1 MHVEKIKKV
10 LGSTI
15 NSILQENNIPFSEL
29 QEIMLR
35 IGKPLIIVSD
45 NIEFVL
51 HKIIEKEELMEI
63 LEYVSNYSLYAFENE
78 LKQGFITIEGGHR
91 VGMTGQVQIEDGE
104 VKNIKHISSM
114 NIRISHEVLNC
125 ADVIFPYITE
135 DKQICN
141 TLIISPPRCG
151 KTTMLRDLIRQVS
164 DGNRWVRGCTV
175 GVVDERSELGG
186 CYLGVPQNKLGM
198 RTDILD
204 CCPKSKGMLMLV
216 RSMAPQV
223 IAVDEIGSAED
234 IHALEYAMHCG
245 CKMLATVHGTSM
257 EEIRKKPIL
266 DELIKRHKFER
277 YVVLG
282 NTHHIGEIEGI
293 YVKQGITPVIAHVDR
308 YIGPFRTFGIP
319 EKLEDLPVLVQANAE
334 FFLERHTSSLAL
346 RMLKKNRI
354 HLLGSDC
361 HDLTSRKPNLQDAV
375 TLIHRRLGGDA
386 LEGILACQ
394 RDVLADE

>member
-15 NSILQENNIPFSEL
+15 NNILQENHIPFSKL
-29 QEIMLR
+29 QEIRLR

-91 VGMTGQVQIEDGE
+91 VGMTGQVLIENGE

-114 NIRISHEVLNC
+114 NIRVSHEVLNC
-125 ADVIFPYITE
+125 ADIIFPYITE
-135 DKQICN
+135 NKQICN

-151 KTTMLRDLIRQVS
+151 KTTILRDIIRQVS
-164 DGNRWVRGCTV
+164 DGNKWVRGCSV

-186 CYLGVPQNKLGM
+186 CYLGVPQNQLGI

-234 IHALEYAMHCG
+234 IHALEYAMLCG
-245 CKMLATVHGTSM
+245 CKMIATVHGASM
-257 EEIRKKPIL
+257 EEVRKKPIL
-266 DELIKRHKFER
+266 EELVKSHRFER

-282 NTHHIGEIEGI
+282 NTHHIGEIDGI
-293 YVKQGITPVIAHVDR
+293 YDNRGSFLFQ
-308 YIGPFRTFGIP
+308 
-319 EKLEDLPVLVQANAE
+319 EK
-334 FFLERHTSSLAL
+334 
-346 RMLKKNRI
+346 ML
-354 HLLGSDC
+354 C
-361 HDLTSRKPNLQDAV
+361 RK
-375 TLIHRRLGGDA
+375 
-386 LEGILACQ
+386 
-394 RDVLADE
+394 

>member
-15 NSILQENNIPFSEL
+15 NSILQENQIPFSKL
-29 QEIMLR
+29 QEIRLR

-51 HKIIEKEELMEI
+51 HKIIEKDELMEI
-63 LEYVSNYSLYAFENE
+63 LEYISNYSLYAFENE

-91 VGMTGQVQIEDGE
+91 VGMAGQVQIEDGE

-114 NIRISHEVLNC
+114 NIRVSHEVLNC

-135 DKQICN
+135 NKQICN

-164 DGNRWVRGCTV
+164 DGNRWVRGCSV

-186 CYLGVPQNKLGM
+186 CYLGVPQNQLGI

-223 IAVDEIGSAED
+223 IAVDEIGSIED

-245 CKMLATVHGTSM
+245 CKMIATVHGASM
-257 EEIRKKPIL
+257 EEIRKKPFL
-266 DELIKRHKFER
+266 DELVKRHKFER

-293 YVKQGITPVIAHVDR
+293 YDNRGS
-308 YIGPFRTFGIP
+308 
-319 EKLEDLPVLVQANAE
+319 
-334 FFLERHTSSLAL
+334 FLFQEAIL
-346 RMLKKNRI
+346 
-354 HLLGSDC
+354 C
-361 HDLTSRKPNLQDAV
+361 RK
-375 TLIHRRLGGDA
+375 
-386 LEGILACQ
+386 
-394 RDVLADE
+394 